1 MADTKIS
8 ALTAAST
15 PLAGT
20 EVLPIVQSG
29 ATVKVANNDLRPRQ
43 IQSNATSGVL
53 QVVGP
58 AAASTRV
65 MTVPNANFTA
75 ARTDAAQTFTG
86 TQTFS
91 ADGFFN
97 TVRLGLGASSIAD
110 NLACGTDVFAFVTS
124 GARNTAVG
132 WRGGFN
138 TTSGSDNVSV
148 GYIAAYNATTG
159 SDNTAIGS
167 GANQANVSG
176 AGSTA
181 VGFRALYLNTA
192 GQQTAVGATALYSA
206 TGTNNVGVGYAAGDT
221 ITTGTDNTYVG
232 HSADASANNVTKEH
246 VFGQG
251 LTGKGSNTA
260 FIGGTSG
267 AYNAKNVTTWETT
280 SDARIKK
287 NIADNFE
294 GLARIKAIRVRNFE
308 YRKPEEI
315 TELPASAAIDKAGVQ
330 LGVIAQEMLPE
341 CVTENST
348 GVKSVNTDALI
359 WYLVNA
365 VKELSAQVDALKK
378 Q

>member
-1 MADTKIS
+1 MADKKIS

-15 PLAGT
+15 PLDGT

-29 ATVKVANNDLRPRQ
+29 ATVKVANNDLRPTQ

-132 WRGGFN
+132 WRAAFKL
-138 TTSGSDNVSV
+138 TSGSDNIAV
-148 GYIAAYNATTG
+148 GYTSGYELSTG
-159 SDNTAIGS
+159 NENTAVGNGTILANISGS
-167 GANQANVSG
+167 GN
-176 AGSTA
+176 TA
-181 VGFRALYLNTA
+181 VGFRALYSNTA
-192 GQQTAVGATALYSA
+192 DQQTAVGSQSLYFA
-206 TGTNNVGVGYAAGDT
+206 TGASNVAVGYAAGDT
-221 ITTGTDNTYVG
+221 ITTGTENTYVG
-232 HSADASANNVTKEH
+232 HNADASGNNVSKEH

-260 FIGGTSG
+260 FIGGTNG

-287 NIADNFE
+287 NIADNFD
-294 GLARIKAIRVRNFE
+294 GLDRIKAIRVRNFE